1 MPIIDTHVHIL
12 GFPSLDDLEDKI
24 RTPRDVID
32 FRKRYPDLFRA
43 GRAEE
48 AHDNSHHLFERMDRY
63 GVTHAVVQ
71 PTSGN
76 TTNEQVAEVVGA
88 HPGRLVGL
96 FGIGKGQRAL
106 GYAEDPAPTRLAA
119 PREAEICLTTLGMR
133 GMGEVSVRSITREIH
148 PEAIATD
155 FDPLLAVLERHGA
168 PIQFP
173 TAWTQYAGGLVYGDP
188 LFVDEIAHRHPGV
201 PIILTKMGRGIQHL
215 FDNALM
221 VALRN
226 DNVFFDIVGTTPG
239 HLRTAVAEIG
249 SDRIMFGTDW
259 SATWR
264 WVREPADVHAM
275 RLGTIDEAGL
285 SADEREDIL
294 WRTAAKVFRIEI
306 P

>member
-24 RTPRDVID
+24 RTAQDVIQ
-32 FRKRYPDLFRA
+32 FRKRYPALFQA

-48 AHDNSHHLFERMDRY
+48 AVDNSHHLLERMDAY
-63 GVTHAVVQ
+63 GVTHAMVQ

-76 TTNEQVAEVVGA
+76 TTNQKVADVVRE
-88 HPGRLVGL
+88 HPGRLFGL
-96 FGIGKGQRAL
+96 FGIGKSQRAL
-106 GYAEDPAPTRLAA
+106 GYAADPEPVRSQAPV
-119 PREAEICLTTLGMR
+119 EAEFCLATLGMR

-148 PEAIATD
+148 PERIATD
-155 FDPLLAVLERHGA
+155 FDPLLDVLERHGA

-173 TAWTQYAGGLVYGDP
+173 TAWTQYAGGLMYGDP

-201 PIILTKMGRGIQHL
+201 PIILTKMGRGYQHL

-226 DNVFFDIVGTTPG
+226 DNVFFDIVGTTPE
-239 HLRTAVAEIG
+239 HLHSAAAEIG

-285 SADEREDIL
+285 SADQREDIL
-294 WRTAAKVFRIEI
+294 WRTAARVFRIDLG
-306 P
+306 